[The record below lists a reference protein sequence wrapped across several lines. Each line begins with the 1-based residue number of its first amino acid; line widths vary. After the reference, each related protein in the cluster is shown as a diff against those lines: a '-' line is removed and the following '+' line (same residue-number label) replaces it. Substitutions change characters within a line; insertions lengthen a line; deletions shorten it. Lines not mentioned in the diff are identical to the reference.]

1 MRIALLF
8 DISGGEFLVIMLFVL
23 IFFGAKGVP
32 DIARGAGRFLRQ
44 VRDASNEVQ
53 REINRGASEV
63 RRAAAE
69 HQRQVRGMVEEPPDQ
84 AVPTQE
90 PQVPE
95 KP

>member
-1 MRIALLF
+1 M
-8 DISGGEFLVIMLFVL
+8 
-23 IFFGAKGVP
+23 P

-53 REINRGASEV
+53 RGVNRGASEV